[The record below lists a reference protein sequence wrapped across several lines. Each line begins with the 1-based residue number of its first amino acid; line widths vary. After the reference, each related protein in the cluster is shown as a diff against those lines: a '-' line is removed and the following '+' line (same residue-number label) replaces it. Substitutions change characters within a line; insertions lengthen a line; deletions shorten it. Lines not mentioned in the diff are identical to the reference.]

1 MLISELVTKYKSLK
15 FNMVSNL
22 GESREGINDELDF
35 LDEAIIGSKVN
46 YIKKICKSIDNDIA
60 MSEDEEQ
67 IKFLVEKRKEFI
79 YELVLLASNSLK
91 SVDFCISILDKNNTF
106 QKCLQALKHYENG
119 DKQTAKIL
127 FDQFFQSNKYIL
139 QHYLISS
146 VYGEILY
153 EEYDYLN
160 AAAFLRKAVEK
171 RPEEIKLHVMLKDI
185 YQKLNDE
192 ILLNQEI
199 EIINLLDEGE
209 FNG

>member
-1 MLISELVTKYKSLK
+1 MLNEIITKYNSLK
-15 FNMVSNL
+15 INMISKL
-22 GESREGINDELDF
+22 GESSEGINDELDF
-35 LDEAIIGSKVN
+35 LDDAIIGSKIN

-79 YELVLLASNSLK
+79 YELVLLASNSFK
-91 SVDFCISILDKNNTF
+91 SVDFCISILDENNAF

-119 DKQTAKIL
+119 DKQTAKRL
-127 FDQFFQSNKYIL
+127 FGEFFQINKYIL
-139 QHYLISS
+139 QHYLISL

-153 EEYDYLN
+153 EERDYLN

-171 RPEEIKLHVMLKDI
+171 RPEEIKLHIMLKDI
-185 YQKLNDE
+185 YHKLNDE

-199 EIINLLDEGE
+199 EIINILNEGE
-209 FNG
+209 FNE